1 MEITIRPPDPISSVV
16 WGRQVKRIRIGG
28 SSFALQNAEAIS
40 RPVEVADKVVF
51 RWWKPMK
58 ARHLVRS
65 RGRVVC
71 FLD

>member
-1 MEITIRPPDPISSVV
+1 VV

-28 SSFALQNAEAIS
+28 WGFALQNAE
-40 RPVEVADKVVF
+40 PVSGRMEVADKVVF

-58 ARHLVRS
+58 ARHLDRS
-65 RGRVVC
+65 LGGVVC